1 MAAAASEA
9 PLVAEGHIHVWDD
22 SSVTVGEDWQARI
35 NAELDQAGVALLLV
49 SATFLTS
56 EFVRQ
61 KEIPSILERHQQGGM
76 TIYPLL
82 VQPSAWQ
89 EVGWL
94 SKLQVRPRSAKA
106 LASHKGVKIDELLTD
121 VSREIFEIV
130 RAGAATEGGQDDGGA
145 AVGLLTSSPRLGPR
159 NPNSERVLK
168 VRVHRAYFIG
178 HPIECYFINLTNLS
192 PSRIIE
198 VTHVWY
204 EDEGNH
210 ISVEQRARQ
219 LPTRLE
225 LDQSWET

>member
-1 MAAAASEA
+1 MARANVFISYSHADDRWRQRLVKHLKV
-9 PLVAEGHIHVWDD
+9 LVAEGHIHVWDD

-61 KEIPSILERHQQGGM
+61 KKIPSILERHQQGGM

-130 RAGAATEGGQDDGGA
+130 RAGAAPKVAKMTA
-145 AVGLLTSSPRLGPR
+145 ALLWACSQVPRAW
-159 NPNSERVLK
+159 
-168 VRVHRAYFIG
+168 VHGTQIASGF
-178 HPIECYFINLTNLS
+178 
-192 PSRIIE
+192 
-198 VTHVWY
+198 
-204 EDEGNH
+204 
-210 ISVEQRARQ
+210 
-219 LPTRLE
+219 
-225 LDQSWET
+225 